1 MNQDSR
7 KRGKRIVLAVAVLV
21 AAGAY
26 FGISSWENDKA
37 AKIEAYLNS
46 QMDVTSATIKVGFFD
61 KSVVITGFKGSGP
74 YVAGATA
81 AVSIGSLSL
90 AGVNFDAMDVAGVAP
105 LADSA
110 VIADFMMSIDYPARS
125 GTPAIKQDVTISSA
139 SLTKVRGDARL
150 MEEMGRKTQNLN
162 DPAVLSRYFAAAAGL
177 HSETAVITGYGVRMD
192 MGLPSPLVA
201 KLESFQGKDFGLLAC
216 GPSTWT
222 RISLNFLGQD
232 MFTAASMSLERM
244 SLPDIFTPIYASRAL
259 GDPVKEGEAVLQGF
273 TDALAKEPFV
283 MRGLVM
289 NDVAITLPSAEP
301 ITLKSGR
308 MDLELGGGKCVF
320 NQNVEDLVLP
330 PFAYRNLDAI
340 GAMLGAAYGKP
351 LRLRAN
357 AETVSEWKDG
367 GLAVEGKK
375 YSLSDPELGGITAD
389 FNLLFRAP
397 GADSLMSLLQSA
409 EPELLLKNAHVTFED
424 RSVLA
429 LTFKY
434 FYEEA
439 KRGAITVPDAQ
450 SPEALRAEAARQCRN
465 EADEAAN
472 PDKKAILQ
480 GVVQLLERSGILTID
495 LNPDEPMPLDI
506 FEAIDA
512 DLSGGYKI
520 RTSYV
525 PTP

>member
-289 NDVAITLPSAEP
+289 NDVAVNLPFSEP
-301 ITLKSGR
+301 ITLKSAR
-308 MDLELGGGKCVF
+308 LDLELGGGKCIF
-320 NQNVEDLVLP
+320 KQNIEDLALP
-330 PFAYRNLDAI
+330 LSVYRNLGDD
-340 GAMLGAAYGKP
+340 GGRLAAVYGQP
-351 LRLRAN
+351 LHLYAN
-357 AETVSEWKDG
+357 ADTLTEWKDG
-367 GLAVEGKK
+367 GLAFEGKNL
-375 YSLSDPELGGITAD
+375 SLTEPGLGGIKTD
-389 FNLLFRAP
+389 HSLILRAP
-397 GADSLMSLLQSA
+397 GADSPRELLQSSS
-409 EPELLLKNAHVTFED
+409 PEFLLKSGRVVFED
-424 RSVLA
+424 KSILA
-429 LTFKY
+429 LAFKY
-434 FYEEA
+434 LYEEG
-439 KRGAITVPDAQ
+439 KRGAVIVPDAQ
-450 SPEALRAEAARQCRN
+450 SPEDLRAEAARQCRN

-480 GVVQLLERSGILTID
+480 GVVQLLERSGVLTID
-495 LNPDEPMPLDI
+495 LNPDAPMPLDI

-512 DLSGGYKI
+512 DLPGGYKI
-520 RTSYV
+520 RTSYT